1 MPMTAKVRVAATVQT
16 AKGVEYIAASAPD
29 THHEA
34 TVDLGKNREPGRSGK
49 ARRA

>member
-1 MPMTAKVRVAATVQT
+1 MAAKVRVASTVQT

-34 TVDLGKNREPGRSGK
+34 IIDLGKNREPGWLRK

>member
-1 MPMTAKVRVAATVQT
+1 MTAKVRVASTVQT

-34 TVDLGKNREPGRSGK
+34 TVDLGKNREPGRSRK

>member
-1 MPMTAKVRVAATVQT
+1 MTAKVRVASTVQT

-34 TVDLGKNREPGRSGK
+34 IIDIEPGSLRN
-49 ARRA
+49 ARGA

>member
-1 MPMTAKVRVAATVQT
+1 MTAKVLLPQRCKA

-34 TVDLGKNREPGRSGK
+34 TIDLGKNREPGRLRK
-49 ARRA
+49 ARGA